1 MIFFVIYYAVFQR
14 LLGVDA
20 PANKVQEVKPD
31 NYEKSEIIQRDDGL
45 VMYAPSSLYGPNDK
59 KTVYEIVI
67 HRPYSELNVSYR

>member
-1 MIFFVIYYAVFQR
+1 MFQR

-31 NYEKSEIIQRDDGL
+31 HYEKNEIIQRDDGL
-45 VMYAPSSLYGPNDK
+45 VLYAPLSGPNDK
-59 KTVYEIVI
+59 KPIFEIVI